1 MVIGP
6 ARSSCLPKCGCS
18 EAGADQNFMGIVSS
32 SEAAII
38 SLSSV
43 CF

>member
-6 ARSSCLPKCGCS
+6 AGSSCLPKCGCS

-32 SEAAII
+32 EAAII